1 MERVPSDKDKAEE
14 TASNATENEE
24 AKCQRPGRK
33 VQMHPFKIQTQI
45 RRNYLESI
53 KIVSFRRFTHHK

>member
-33 VQMHPFKIQTQI
+33 VQMHSFKIPNSTQ
-45 RRNYLESI
+45 L
-53 KIVSFRRFTHHK
+53 FRIN